1 MFASNEGIANAP
13 HASARPLFPTFLRLE
28 GRRVLIV
35 GGGAV
40 ACGKLTGLLD
50 AGARVIVVAPDIR
63 PALEQP
69 GVALVRAPFSPAHL
83 EGVWFVVAA
92 APPEVNRVVA
102 LHAERR
108 GIFVNAV
115 DDRGSASAYAA
126 GVVRRGAL
134 TLAISTGGAAPAL
147 AGLLRE
153 ALEAVIPC
161 DLAVWL
167 EEARA
172 ARAAWKVSG
181 VPMGERRPL
190 LLQALNRLYEFPR
203 QERAP

>member
-1 MFASNEGIANAP
+1 MCTSGEGIANAA
-13 HASARPLFPTFLRLE
+13 HASVPPLFPTFLRLE
-28 GRRVLIV
+28 GRRVLMV
-35 GGGAV
+35 GGGVV

-50 AGARVIVVAPDIR
+50 AGARVTVVAPDIR

-83 EGVWFVVAA
+83 EGIWFVVAA
-92 APPEVNRVVA
+92 APPEVNLVVA

-126 GVVRRGAL
+126 GVVRRGAV

-161 DLAVWL
+161 ELAVWL
-167 EEARA
+167 EEAHA
-172 ARAAWKVSG
+172 ARAAWKASG

-190 LLQALNRLYEFPR
+190 LLQALNQLYEFPR
-203 QERAP
+203 QGRAP